1 LASPSRFGRALA
13 GEAPGFAVFPVLP
26 TLSGLSGTDRTVFF
40 GGGVR
45 RRLGFAMYCSVD
57 EVVNGIE
64 AHNADQDQ
72 INRND
77 IVQQARHDQ
86 NQNSGDQGNQWT
98 DMGSGD
104 GHGNLP
110 MGKQDNNDDVRVQFQ
125 VAQSLLETLIG
136 LDVIGRKFRLFDP
149 RSSYFSLRCVKN
161 LQQCE

>member
-1 LASPSRFGRALA
+1 
-13 GEAPGFAVFPVLP
+13 
-26 TLSGLSGTDRTVFF
+26 
-40 GGGVR
+40 
-45 RRLGFAMYCSVD
+45 MYCSVD
-57 EVVNGIE
+57 EVVNGVE

-77 IVQQARHDQ
+77 IVQQAGHDQ